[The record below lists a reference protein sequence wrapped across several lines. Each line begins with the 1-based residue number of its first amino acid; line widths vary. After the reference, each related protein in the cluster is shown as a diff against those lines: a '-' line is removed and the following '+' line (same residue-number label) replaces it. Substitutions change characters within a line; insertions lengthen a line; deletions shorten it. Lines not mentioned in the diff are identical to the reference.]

1 METAIEIKRFKE
13 IREENQFT
21 QAEFAEKLG
30 IKSSTADIERGRT
43 KLAGTVVMELLR
55 QFSINPMWLFGQSH
69 QKHLNIHQV
78 DTMPK
83 VITVNSEEDENIMMV
98 NQRAA
103 AGYPHNIQDVEWYK
117 QLPAFDFPLPQYRNA
132 TYRGFQVEGDS
143 MLPNLRP
150 DDWVLAK
157 AIPSLAEATDHKI
170 YVIVMYDTVVV
181 KKLHKLADPS
191 TIRLVSLNEEY
202 APFEVKVSDIQEIWQ
217 VTSKLTF
224 SLDAN
229 SENSMLKQLQQSME
243 ELKAQLGSL
252 KRSS

>member
-13 IREENQFT
+13 VREENQFT

-181 KKLHKLADPS
+181 KKLHKLTDPS
-191 TIRLVSLNEEY
+191 KIRLVSLNEEY

-252 KRSS
+252 KR

>member
-13 IREENQFT
+13 VREENQFT

-30 IKSSTADIERGRT
+30 IKTSTADIERGRT
-43 KLAGTVVMELLR
+43 KLSGLVVTELLR
-55 QFSINPMWLFGQSH
+55 QFSINPLWLFGQSH
-69 QKHLNIHQV
+69 QKTLSLHQV

-83 VITVNSEEDENIMMV
+83 VLTLNSEEDENIMMV

-103 AGYPHNIQDVEWYK
+103 AGYPHNVQDVEWYK

-150 DDWVLAK
+150 EDWVLAK
-157 AIPSLAEATDHKI
+157 AIPSITEASDHKI
-170 YVIVMYDTVVV
+170 YVVVMFDTVVV

-191 TIRLVSLNEEY
+191 VVRLVSLNEEY
-202 APFEVKVSDIQEIWQ
+202 APFEIKVTDIQELWQ

-229 SENSMLKQLQQSME
+229 SENSMLKQLQQSMD
-243 ELKAQLGSL
+243 ELKAQLSSI
-252 KRSS
+252 KR

>member
-1 METAIEIKRFKE
+1 MEQAIDIKRFKE
-13 IREENQFT
+13 VREENQFT
-21 QAEFAEKLG
+21 QSEFAERLG

-43 KLAGTVVMELLR
+43 KLSGIVITELLR
-55 QFSINPMWLFGQSH
+55 QFGINPLWIFGQSH
-69 QKHLNIHQV
+69 QKFLNLHQV

-83 VITVNSEEDENIMMV
+83 IITLNSEEEENIVMV

-103 AGYPHNIQDVEWYK
+103 AGYPHNVQDVDWYR

-143 MLPNLRP
+143 MLPNLYP

-157 AIPSLAEATDHKI
+157 AIPSLSEASDHKI
-170 YVIVMYDTVVV
+170 YVIVLYDTVVV
-181 KKLHKLADPS
+181 KKLHKLSDPS
-191 TIRLVSLNEEY
+191 TVRLVSLNRDY
-202 APFEVKVSDIQEIWQ
+202 APFEINVSDIQEIWQ

-229 SENSMLKQLQQSME
+229 SENSMLRQLQESME

-252 KRSS
+252 KR